1 MTKQKVAVV
10 YPFFEHYRQSLVEE
24 LSENGSF
31 DYVFF
36 GDNEDPVSGS
46 YIEAAKLG
54 SEVNFQHT
62 KCFLVGPFLFQ
73 SRLLVLSTGSQFEAI
88 IFHGGP
94 YYLTTWVA
102 AALARLT
109 GKKVYFIGH
118 GWTRNNKGF
127 RDWVKV
133 VFFRLSHKLLVYGEH
148 AKRIAIERGF
158 RRDRVVV
165 IYNSIRRFR
174 EIRKQLQIDQ
184 NLPTASSFF
193 DDPLT
198 PVVISIGR
206 LVSLKKLDQLIDAV
220 GLLKDQGHAMNV
232 LLVGDGPERAKLE
245 DYAINR
251 GVSIRFLGA
260 VYDDNIVGSLISTCA
275 VCVVPGRMGLTAMD
289 SMGFGTPV
297 VTHDDFSRHSPE
309 FEAIRDGETGSF
321 YESDNVQSLASSIK
335 MWVDGTTDRDKT
347 QANCYQI
354 IDRYYSPETQREI
367 IDKIISDGFRKISAT
382 PERNQ
387 SGYSDC
393 GNTDHGDRRE

>member
-1 MTKQKVAVV
+1 MAKQKVAVV

-24 LSENGSF
+24 LSVNGSF

-36 GDNEDPVSGS
+36 GDKEDPVSGS
-46 YIEAAKLG
+46 YIKAATFG
-54 SEVNFQHT
+54 SDVDFRWT
-62 KCFLVGPFLFQ
+62 KCYLVGPFLIQ
-73 SRLLVLSTGSQFEAI
+73 TRLFGLSTGKQFKAI

-102 AALARLT
+102 ATLARIT

-127 RDWVKV
+127 RDSVKV
-133 VFFRLSHKLLVYGEH
+133 VFFRLAHKLLVYGEH
-148 AKRIAIERGF
+148 ARRIAIERRF
-158 RRDRVVV
+158 HEDRVVV

-174 EIRKQLQIDQ
+174 EVRNQLRNEQ
-184 NLPTASSFF
+184 NLPDASSYF
-193 DDPLT
+193 DDAT
-198 PVVISIGR
+198 IPVIISIGR

-220 GLLKDQGHAMNV
+220 VLLKDQGHAMNV
-232 LLVGDGPERAKLE
+232 LLVGDGPERSKLE
-245 DYAINR
+245 DYAIHR

-297 VTHDDFSRHSPE
+297 VTHDDYSRHSPE

-335 MWVDGTTDRDKT
+335 MWVDGTTDRDRT
-347 QANCYQI
+347 RATCYQI
-354 IDRYYSPETQREI
+354 IDQYYSPETQREI
-367 IDKIISDGFRKISAT
+367 IDKAISSGFREDMSANSD
-382 PERNQ
+382 RNM
-387 SGYSDC
+387 SGYSD
-393 GNTDHGDRRE
+393 HGDRQE